1 MEVFPPDHH
10 HLICFV
16 SGVDLDLL
24 QAPDINRAVL
34 VLGQFQCR
42 PCRRFVT
49 LPMDR
54 SSKEFRLSIVVRF
67 VILVKQNEK
76 KILIQCARVLLEEF
90 DSSAHVL

>member
-1 MEVFPPDHH
+1 
-10 HLICFV
+10 
-16 SGVDLDLL
+16 
-24 QAPDINRAVL
+24 
-34 VLGQFQCR
+34 
-42 PCRRFVT
+42 
-49 LPMDR
+49 MDR